1 MTDKVSVTK
10 AEALDLLGDLLD
22 IDPKD
27 KTSLFGET
35 VERKRS
41 TPRPQWKAL
50 GLIVLYKETLCL
62 HCGTK
67 HRELNPLVLLHEQ
80 LVAHDGSIL
89 KDQKTSNPMAIH
101 IDLDQ
106 LPEGVQPDTYPMAP
120 IHFCYECIDSFKSDI
135 HSLFKAQMK
144 STIQLEA
151 AEVSAKLKAANEAK
165 ASAEARLMQ
174 LADSWENPLT
184 SFDEEQF

>member
-1 MTDKVSVTK
+1 MSQQVKVTK

-22 IDPKD
+22 LEPTD
-27 KTSLFGET
+27 KTSLFGEA

-41 TPRPQWKAL
+41 VPRPQWKSL
-50 GLIVLYKETLCL
+50 GLVLIYKETLCL

-89 KDQKTSNPMAIH
+89 KDQKTSNPLSTN
-101 IDLDQ
+101 IDINDFPAGIKTEL
-106 LPEGVQPDTYPMAP
+106 YPMAP
-120 IHFCYECIDSFKSDI
+120 IHFCSNCIDGFKDDLP
-135 HSLFKAQMK
+135 SLFKAQLK

-151 AEVSAKLKAANEAK
+151 AEVSSKLKAANEAK
-165 ASAEARLMQ
+165 AAAEARLMQ
-174 LADSWENPLT
+174 LAESWENPLT